1 MIHNKT
7 IFVYKSPIFATNTI
21 PFIKSMK
28 KFLITFALALAAG
41 SLYAQSLQLNSKD
54 YLERQ
59 GVNVMVYGNPFS
71 AIFYDEK
78 RSGIDVIHHG
88 VLTITNGGVRL
99 SDTPEQW
106 DLVPEMES
114 RHVDRTTG
122 TVSVK
127 LHYKEYD
134 FNSEIK
140 VAPKDQGFTIS
151 VFLDKPVPAVLV
163 GKAGFNLEFLPT
175 SRASRTLRRA
185 TPLSVPS

>member
-1 MIHNKT
+1 
-7 IFVYKSPIFATNTI
+7 
-21 PFIKSMK
+21 MK
-28 KFLITFALALAAG
+28 RNLTLLALVFAVSSAF
-41 SLYAQSLQLNSKD
+41 AQSLKLNSKN

-88 VLTITNGGVRL
+88 VMTITNGGVRL

-114 RHVDRTTG
+114 RQVDRTTG

-127 LHYKEYD
+127 LYYKEYN
-134 FNSEIK
+134 FSSEIK
-140 VAPKDQGFTIS
+140 VTPKDEGFTIS
-151 VFLDKPVPAVLV
+151 VLLDKPVPTALE
-163 GKAGFNLEFLPT
+163 GKAGFNLEFLP
-175 SRASRTLRRA
+175 SAYWNHSYMADGQPAYFPA
-185 TPLSVPS
+185 TQAMTRNCARSLKNRCR